1 MDPQF
6 EQWQKAF
13 KAATPNVDAEKL
25 IKQVT
30 RAQRSMKVKA
40 YIDLLMAVA
49 VSIYAAYTALF
60 LTASNWEMW
69 GIGSLSPVA
78 LLFGIWSFSFRQKQW
93 QMETTD
99 VSSMLTFKRHQYQR
113 QVTYWWYSAL
123 ACAGLF
129 GALLIIAV
137 INIVLYATWTMW
149 LTQLAVNGAIV
160 AAVWVRYAILKKR
173 LPASLKLIDEM
184 S

>member
-30 RAQRSMKVKA
+30 RAQRNMKVKA
-40 YIDLLMAVA
+40 YIDLCMAVA
-49 VSIYAAYTALF
+49 VSIYAAYTAFF
-60 LTASNWEMW
+60 LTTSNWEMW

-129 GALLIIAV
+129 WRLTYHLRYQHYSVCHLDDVVNPACCKRRDCGSGLGAVCHFEKEITRQA
-137 INIVLYATWTMW
+137 
-149 LTQLAVNGAIV
+149 
-160 AAVWVRYAILKKR
+160 
-173 LPASLKLIDEM
+173 
-184 S
+184 